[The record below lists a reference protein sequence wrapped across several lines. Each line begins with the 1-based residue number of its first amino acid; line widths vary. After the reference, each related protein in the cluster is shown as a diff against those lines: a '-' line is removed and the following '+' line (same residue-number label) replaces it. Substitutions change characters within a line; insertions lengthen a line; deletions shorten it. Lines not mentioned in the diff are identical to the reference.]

1 MTRSRIHRDVT
12 TSQILRE
19 ADYRLKK
26 SLMNVKV
33 RIQMDPDVHVPDLLT
48 RIRILASVA
57 IVNQTMKT
65 MRTQDGREFIEVIV
79 KFMPNTEGAYTNLLT
94 MAKMI
99 RAMPGIKS
107 VRVVD
112 LSGKPVTF
120 EGNPIVV

>member
-12 TSQILRE
+12 NLPTLKE

-33 RIQMDPDVHVPDLLT
+33 RVQMDPDVHVPDLLT

-65 MRTQDGREFIEVIV
+65 LKTQDGREFIEVIV
-79 KFMPNTEGAYTNLLT
+79 KFMPNPEGAYTNMLT

-99 RAMPGIKS
+99 KGMPGIKS
-107 VRVVD
+107 VRIVD

-120 EGNPIVV
+120 EGKPIVV

>member
-1 MTRSRIHRDVT
+1 
-12 TSQILRE
+12 
-19 ADYRLKK
+19 
-26 SLMNVKV
+26 
-33 RIQMDPDVHVPDLLT
+33 MDPDVHVPDLLT

-79 KFMPNTEGAYTNLLT
+79 KFMPNAEGAYTNLLT

>member
-33 RIQMDPDVHVPDLLT
+33 RIQMDPDVHIPDLLT

-79 KFMPNTEGAYTNLLT
+79 KFMPNTDGAYTNLLT

>member
-1 MTRSRIHRDVT
+1 MTKSRIHRDVT

-26 SLMNVKV
+26 SLMNVKI
-33 RIQMDPDVHVPDLLT
+33 RMQMDPEVHVPDLLT

-57 IVNQTMKT
+57 IVNQTMNT
-65 MRTQDGREFIEVIV
+65 MKTQDGREFIEVIV
-79 KFMPNTEGAYTNLLT
+79 KFMPNAEGAYTNLLT
-94 MAKMI
+94 MAKMV

-120 EGNPIVV
+120 EGKPVVV

>member
-57 IVNQTMKT
+57 TVNQTMKT